1 VKIGEELFHH
11 SSHNSLKSSIVSI
24 KSAKKEKEG
33 PAKFQS
39 GVNLNKDLESLH
51 NQIHHI
57 PNKIKSN
64 NAILFPFGP
73 KKN

>member
-1 VKIGEELFHH
+1 MKISEESFHH
-11 SSHNSLKSSIVSI
+11 SSHKSLKSSIISI

-39 GVNLNKDLESLH
+39 GVNLNKDLEPLH
-51 NQIHHI
+51 NQINPS

-64 NAILFPFGP
+64 NAILFTFGP
-73 KKN
+73 